1 MVGASSNPFPHM
13 GPSTSAGFAGIHGTT
28 GSLGQSASGLNV
40 LPSSMHTSNAASGP
54 GTTVAT
60 IMHPSFAQFT
70 QPQPMQFPIGSV
82 EATTISQRRRRK
94 LVMKDLMRV
103 SKVF

>member
-1 MVGASSNPFPHM
+1 M
-13 GPSTSAGFAGIHGTT
+13 GPSTSTGFTGIHGTA

-40 LPSSMHTSNAASGP
+40 LPSGMHTPSAASGP
-54 GTTVAT
+54 GTAVAT
-60 IMHPSFAQFT
+60 IMHPSFAQFS
-70 QPQPMQFPIGSV
+70 QPQPMQFPAGCV

-103 SKVF
+103 SQSRLIYAHLL